1 MNLRLGVALVAAVLF
16 VLAGFTAWNE
26 ANYDTLRV
34 AYMWFGLA
42 MAASIVALS
51 VPSGQSRS

>member
-1 MNLRLGVALVAAVLF
+1 MNLRLVVALVAGVLF

-26 ANYDTLRV
+26 TDSGLRI

-42 MAASIVALS
+42 MAAMALAIGL
-51 VPSGQSRS
+51 PGDRNRG